1 MIRHATMEDSSVICA
16 LLSQLGYQV
25 TLASVE
31 AMLNDNRQPT
41 LVFDDEGTL
50 FGLMTLVTFLYFPT
64 GEQICRITS
73 LVTDKDKRGK
83 GIGSTLIEAAKNYA
97 KQHNCQQLEVTTS
110 LSRYQAQQFYAKQG
124 FEKRSLRYI
133 LEV

>member
-1 MIRHATMEDSSVICA
+1 MIRHATMEDGPAICA
-16 LLSQLGYQV
+16 LLSQLGYQA
-25 TLASVE
+25 TLASIE
-31 AMLNDNRQPT
+31 AMLNGNRQPT

-97 KQHNCQQLEVTTS
+97 KQHNCQRLEVTTS

-133 LEV
+133 LEI